1 MGCFGCYAGILRYD
15 TMLRIC
21 KGPKADASRRALHG
35 SKLQEAEPK
44 SAVESHCTGLELRV

>member
-1 MGCFGCYAGILRYD
+1 
-15 TMLRIC
+15 MLRIC